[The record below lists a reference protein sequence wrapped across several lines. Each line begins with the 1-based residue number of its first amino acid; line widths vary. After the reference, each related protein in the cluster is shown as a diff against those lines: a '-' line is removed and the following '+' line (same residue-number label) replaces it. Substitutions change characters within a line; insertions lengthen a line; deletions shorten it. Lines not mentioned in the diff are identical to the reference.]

1 MVYSR
6 WNRLC
11 TDPGGR
17 MVNTGS
23 GVSVTDLVK
32 DFDYYVKE
40 EGIRGSVKNLF
51 HKEIKKKH
59 AVKSISFEIP
69 KGEIIGF
76 IGPNGAGKTTTLKM
90 LSGII
95 CPTAGEIS
103 VDGYRPIDRKKAF
116 KRNISIVMGQKSQLW
131 WDLPAIE
138 SLNFNAYLYELDQKE
153 YHRRLDEM
161 CEMLQIKN
169 LLHVQVRRLSLG
181 ERMKMELITAFIH
194 NPQVIFL
201 DEPTIGLD
209 LNSQQTIRDFLKRYN
224 EKYGATITITSHY
237 MADITHLCKRC
248 LVINEGSIVYDGNLS
263 GVNQKLANKKLLKL
277 KFDSEFSLSALE
289 QLGDI
294 RKAEGREIVLEVR
307 KEEAAQVMGHIFG
320 KYTVSDFTMEDVPI
334 EESISM
340 LYKAEPIQPAERGAG

>member
-1 MVYSR
+1 MEY
-6 WNRLC
+6 
-11 TDPGGR
+11 TEGGII
-17 MVNTGS
+17 
-23 GVSVTDLVK
+23 VTDLVK
-32 DFDYYVKE
+32 DYDYYVKE
-40 EGIRGSVKNLF
+40 EGIRGSLKNLLR
-51 HKEIKKKH
+51 KEIKKKH
-59 AVKSISFEIP
+59 AVRSISFEIP

-95 CPTAGEIS
+95 CPTSGEINI
-103 VDGYRPIDRKKAF
+103 DGYRPIDRKKAF

-138 SLNFNAYLYELDQKE
+138 SLNFNAYLYELNQKE
-153 YHRRLDEM
+153 YHKRLDEM
-161 CEMLQIKN
+161 CEMLQVKD

-209 LNSQQTIRDFLKRYN
+209 INSQQAIRDFLKQYN
-224 EKYGATITITSHY
+224 EKYRATITLTSHY
-237 MADITHLCKRC
+237 MADITHLCERC
-248 LVINEGSIVYDGNLS
+248 LIINEGNIVYDGKLS

-277 KFDSEFSLSALE
+277 KFSSEFSISTLK

-294 RKAEGREIVLEVR
+294 RKAEGSEIVLEVR
-307 KEEAAQVMGHIFG
+307 KEEAAQVMAHIIQN
-320 KYTVSDFTMEDVPI
+320 YTISDFTMEDVPI
-334 EESISM
+334 EESISL
-340 LYKAEPIQPAERGAG
+340 LYKTDPIQETERGAG

>member
-1 MVYSR
+1 MEV
-6 WNRLC
+6 
-11 TDPGGR
+11 TE
-17 MVNTGS
+17 S
-23 GVSVTDLVK
+23 GIIVTDLVK

-40 EGIRGSVKNLF
+40 ERIRGSVKNLF

-103 VDGYRPIDRKKAF
+103 VSGYRPIDRKKAF

-161 CEMLQIKN
+161 CGMLQIKE

-194 NPQVIFL
+194 NPRVIFL

-209 LNSQQTIRDFLKRYN
+209 INSQQAIRDFLKQYN
-224 EKYGATITITSHY
+224 EKYGATITLTSHY
-237 MADITHLCKRC
+237 MADITQLCERC
-248 LVINEGSIVYDGNLS
+248 LVINEGSIVYDGKLS
-263 GVNQKLANKKLLKL
+263 EVNQKLANKKLLKL
-277 KFDSEFSLSALE
+277 KFSSEFSVSTLK

-294 RKAEGREIVLEVR
+294 RKAEGMEIVLEVK
-307 KEEAAQVMGHIFG
+307 KEDSAQVMAHIFE
-320 KYTVSDFTMEDVPI
+320 KYTISDFTMEDVPI
-334 EESISM
+334 EESISI
-340 LYKAEPIQPAERGAG
+340 LYKSESIPEIKRGAE

>member
-1 MVYSR
+1 M
-6 WNRLC
+6 
-11 TDPGGR
+11 
-17 MVNTGS
+17 GS
-23 GVSVTDLVK
+23 TESGIVVTDLVK
-32 DFDYYVKE
+32 DYDYYVKE
-40 EGIRGSVKNLF
+40 EGIRGSLKNLF
-51 HKEIKKKH
+51 HKEIRKKH

-103 VDGYRPIDRKKAF
+103 VDGYRPIDRKKKF

-138 SLNFNAYLYELDQKE
+138 SLNFNASLYELNQEE

-161 CEMLQIKN
+161 CEMLQTKD

-194 NPQVIFL
+194 NPKVIFL

-209 LNSQQTIRDFLKRYN
+209 INSQQAIRDFLRQYN
-224 EKYGATITITSHY
+224 EKYGATIILTSHY
-237 MADITHLCKRC
+237 MADITHLCERC
-248 LVINEGSIVYDGNLS
+248 LVINEGSIVYDGKLS
-263 GVNQKLANKKLLKL
+263 EVNQKLANKKLLKL
-277 KFDSEFSLSALE
+277 KFNSDFSVSDLE

-307 KEEAAQVMGHIFG
+307 KEESAQIMARIFG
-320 KYTVSDFTMEDVPI
+320 KYTVSDFTMEDIPI

-340 LYKAEPIQPAERGAG
+340 LYKTEPIKEMGRGTK